1 MLLVIILFAVPRYIG
16 DPNSAEPFRYVD
28 RTCCFSQASHFLD
41 DPTCGLVCPD
51 RSTIYFAWD
60 KRRRDQILSCRVGS
74 RPGDSNTVVSLVPRR
89 RIERLVSNV
98 YACAE
103 FFLTFQE
110 YRIFPITFVAHLRH
124 FQQLWLC
131 SMMHYA
137 TRFKY
142 WRRATSVLKMSK
154 DSQSGTHFMAE
165 TYFRGSAPLSP
176 PLFRTQFRACVY
188 ICIKAKVLRLA
199 SWSLF
204 LLQEDTWTNIVL
216 FVHQIVYFVHAWLY
230 PLGLCLIWTFEPLI
244 LGATLV
250 RLGTRLHGC

>member
-51 RSTIYFAWD
+51 KAQFTLRGISADETKYYHVV
-60 KRRRDQILSCRVGS
+60 SGS
-74 RPGDSNTVVSLVPRR
+74 RPGDSNTVEPSTDGS

-142 WRRATSVLKMSK
+142 
-154 DSQSGTHFMAE
+154 
-165 TYFRGSAPLSP
+165 
-176 PLFRTQFRACVY
+176 
-188 ICIKAKVLRLA
+188 
-199 SWSLF
+199 
-204 LLQEDTWTNIVL
+204 
-216 FVHQIVYFVHAWLY
+216 
-230 PLGLCLIWTFEPLI
+230 
-244 LGATLV
+244 
-250 RLGTRLHGC
+250 